1 MQSTESV
8 STLYQIFCKCV
19 TISPC
24 GFRSGLEGTAYVRR
38 LALLPPDDVTNDV
51 ATPPSTATAVPRPPP
66 LLPDWLQSTD
76 REPHANGDTRL
87 NNWAHFGGLSPE
99 GAGVN
104 RLVHE
109 VEPVGG
115 ESPTSTRR
123 TPGLEVLT
131 STAATPPWG
140 GTPMGSSP
148 VVGTPPGEHDVV
160 EDFLNGNDSDEGGW
174 GKDRGLF
181 FGETSDSDDSD
192 DDFEDLIEVPFVS
205 GKWSLEKGGPKEG
218 VELTQGLVLDSDLE
232 AIAEAERMK
241 ESGAGPKYAAGSENG
256 AMMSARGDLTEV
268 GKADVTEEK
277 TGYSSRLGAQPQAVP
292 LRTLEEPAGSRW
304 NETSLESGSGD
315 QELNPVSGLSWQ
327 EPRVLSPDSLK
338 SSPTQWH
345 VPNSPLWPET
355 PRTPHS
361 PDSTNSDS
369 PLDVNSRA
377 PFGVRK
383 QIEIFPS
390 RFAEEATM
398 SPTEE
403 KGVGSGGFKQGG
415 WKMGGG
421 FSGGESEANE
431 YSDKDDTTSS
441 QSRIFWKAE
450 EKRLE
455 GEAVVAEDDPNEGA
469 RSSKE
474 RGKKVKA
481 DPGRTEL
488 AFSDASNKAAL
499 DGKRHGLGRINLEG
513 LRSDK
518 GSSPE
523 REPKT
528 TGLTLF
534 DGPHSPYN
542 TTADVSAEGRGGVLQ
557 GFESISL
564 DPARDTEEEGAEGGR
579 GGALE
584 RGGGASSAFKRVRPA
599 GRHLALDIGRRPE
612 AGASTLLGDGTLP
625 AGDVTTP
632 SERPLSPPLA
642 KAEAPGEILS
652 PMVSRPRFMADLL
665 DAQTSP
671 PSSPVRT
678 PPILRTTHSASPPRS
693 PSSPPNFFQAP
704 NPVDLPALL
713 DLGSVPAV
721 KTLTPIRTGRQF
733 TPLPSSP
740 PFAPAEAPKMSP
752 TVLPLELPRPTGQS
766 SPSPPSSPSL
776 SPLSSPLGNGRR
788 LENGTRP
795 PKSPRSPQTLASPR
809 FSPLSVLPY
818 LTLDIPQDAWLPNL
832 KTLNPAE
839 FVEETGLA
847 PMETLAG
854 GLGFESDVTSLEDEI
869 KGSMDRWMW
878 GEIGME
884 GVTAAAGR

>member
-1 MQSTESV
+1 
-8 STLYQIFCKCV
+8 V
-19 TISPC
+19 TTSLC
-24 GFRSGLEGTAYVRR
+24 NSRSGLEGTAYVRR
-38 LALLPPDDVTNDV
+38 PALLPPNDVTTDV
-51 ATPPSTATAVPRPPP
+51 TTPPNTATAVARLPP

-76 REPHANGDTRL
+76 REPRANRDTRL
-87 NNWAHFGGLSPE
+87 DNGAHFGGLSPE
-99 GAGVN
+99 GEGVN
-104 RLVHE
+104 RHVHE
-109 VEPVGG
+109 
-115 ESPTSTRR
+115 SPITTPR
-123 TPGLEVLT
+123 TPGFEVLA

-148 VVGTPPGEHDVV
+148 GVRNPPGEHNVV

-174 GKDRGLF
+174 GEDRGLF

-218 VELTQGLVLDSDLE
+218 LELTQGLVLDSDLE

-241 ESGAGPKYAAGSENG
+241 ESGAGPKHAAGSENG
-256 AMMSARGDLTEV
+256 VMKSARGALSEA
-268 GKADVTEEK
+268 GEADVTETK
-277 TGYSSRLGAQPQAVP
+277 TGYSSRLRSQPQAVP
-292 LRTLEEPAGSRW
+292 LRTLEDPAGRRW
-304 NETSLESGSGD
+304 NESSLESVSAN
-315 QELNPVSGLSWQ
+315 QELNPVSELSWQ

-369 PLDVNSRA
+369 PLDVNSMA
-377 PFGVRK
+377 PFGVRR
-383 QIEIFPS
+383 QIEVFPS
-390 RFAEEATM
+390 RFAEEATT
-398 SPTEE
+398 SPTKE
-403 KGVGSGGFKQGG
+403 KGVESGGFKQGG
-415 WKMGGG
+415 LKVGRG
-421 FSGGESEANE
+421 FLGGETEADE
-431 YSDKDDTTSS
+431 SSDKDGSAS
-441 QSRIFWKAE
+441 LQSRVNFRKAE

-455 GEAVVAEDDPNEGA
+455 GEGVVAGVDPKEGA
-469 RSSKE
+469 RFSKDT
-474 RGKKVKA
+474 GKKVKA
-481 DPGRTEL
+481 DPNRTEL

-499 DGKRHGLGRINLEG
+499 DGKRHGLSRINLEG
-513 LRSDK
+513 LKSDK
-518 GSSPE
+518 ESSPE
-523 REPKT
+523 PESKT

-534 DGPHSPYN
+534 EGPHSPYN
-542 TTADVSAEGRGGVLQ
+542 TTADASGERRGDVLQ

-564 DPARDTEEEGAEGGR
+564 DSARDTEEEGGR
-579 GGALE
+579 GGALK
-584 RGGGASSAFKRVRPA
+584 RGGGAHSAFKRVRPS
-599 GRHLALDIGRRPE
+599 GRHLALDAGRRP
-612 AGASTLLGDGTLP
+612 GADVSTLLGDVTMP
-625 AGDVTTP
+625 AGDVSTP
-632 SERPLSPPLA
+632 SERPLSPPTA

-652 PMVSRPRFMADLL
+652 PMVSRPGFMANLL

-678 PPILRTTHSASPPRS
+678 PPILRTAHSASPPRS

-740 PFAPAEAPKMSP
+740 SFAPAEAPKMSP
-752 TVLPLELPRPTGQS
+752 AVLPLELPRPTGQS

-795 PKSPRSPQTLASPR
+795 PKSPRSPQPLASPR
-809 FSPLSVLPY
+809 ISPLSVLPY
-818 LTLDIPQDAWLPNL
+818 LTLDIPQDVWLPNL

-854 GLGFESDVTSLEDEI
+854 GLGFESDVTSLEDDI
-869 KGSMDRWMW
+869 RGSMDRWMW